1 MQETSTGSELRTRPA
16 RILIVDAD
24 PDALE
29 TLSDSVT
36 ALGHVVCHAAEP
48 GPAAIELPADAGPDL
63 ALIGL
68 PGGEAAASAMETA
81 ERIVERFGVP
91 LVYATEAVETVDSA
105 LLDRAQRT
113 NPHGYVL
120 KSADPVQLDLTLR
133 AALNLAARERADRA
147 RHEAAV
153 ARLESFAAMAERDKA
168 VLTCLF
174 DRISDAIV
182 LSDPRG
188 RLTAVNPA
196 ARRMGTR
203 SPPADPNDWPKY
215 IATYHEDGRTPFAM
229 EDLPLIRALRGEAT
243 EDVLVVL
250 RPLHPDAG
258 SKDIWMNVSGYPL
271 LDPQGRS
278 LGGAILLRDVT
289 ALREQS
295 AKAERAEAELHER
308 VQVLDAIIR
317 SMADGVVVADAQA
330 HFTLF
335 NPSAERMVGIGMTDR
350 PVDEWSDLYGI
361 YYADASTLV
370 PPEQLPVVRALR
382 GEEVDREQLF
392 IRNPQNPDGTYI
404 SVNASPVRNEAGQ
417 AVGGVA
423 VFRDVSER
431 RRQEEAL
438 TRAFALG
445 RLEVID
451 TVLHN
456 IGNAINSVA
465 TGVDTLH
472 GWFDDSELMK
482 RFGKLADLVAAHDRD
497 WSSWLE
503 HDPQGR
509 QVRPFLLALLRDLLG
524 EHEKLAGTVGRVRD
538 RVRHIV
544 DIIRTQAAFANGTVE
559 PKLVDLPATIDG
571 AVKLVQES
579 LGQRGVAIEVDCSLA
594 PRDVVVQE
602 NRLQQMLVNL
612 LKNAMEATDERRAR
626 LGDDPDWR
634 PAIRVAVRRGERKNT
649 LVIDVI
655 DNGIGIEPT
664 EFGSMFN
671 AGYTTKKE
679 GTGLGLHS
687 AANFAIGSG
696 GTIQPLSDGIGHGAT
711 LRVTLRLAEG
721 PGQPSPV
728 DDDE

>member
-1 MQETSTGSELRTRPA
+1 MPETSTDSQLRAPPA

-29 TLSDSVT
+29 TLSDAVT
-36 ALGHVVCHAAEP
+36 GLGYAVCHAAEP
-48 GPAAIELPADAGPDL
+48 EAAVDLPGDAGPDL

-68 PGGEAAASAMETA
+68 PGGEAAASAIKAA

-105 LLDRAQRT
+105 WLDRAQRT

-120 KSADPVQLDLTLR
+120 RSAGPVQLDLTLR
-133 AALNLAARERADRA
+133 AALNLAEREQADRA

-153 ARLESFAAMAERDKA
+153 ARLEAFVALAERDKA
-168 VLTCLF
+168 ILTCLF
-174 DRISDAIV
+174 DRISDAVI
-182 LSDPRG
+182 LGDPQG

-196 ARRMGTR
+196 ARRMGT
-203 SPPADPNDWPKY
+203 STSFEDPNRWSEY
-215 IATYHEDGRTPFAM
+215 FATLQGDGRTPFAM
-229 EDLPLIRALRGEAT
+229 EEMPLGRALRGEAT
-243 EDVLVVL
+243 QDVPVVL
-250 RPLHPDAG
+250 RPRHSDAG
-258 SKDIWMNVSGYPL
+258 SEDIWLSVSGYPL
-271 LDPQGRS
+271 RDPQGQS
-278 LGGAILLRDVT
+278 LGGAVLLRDVT

-350 PVDEWSDLYGI
+350 PVDEWSDLYGV
-361 YYADASTLV
+361 YYADGSTLV
-370 PPEQLPVVRALR
+370 PPEKLPVVRALG

-392 IRNPQNPDGTYI
+392 IRNPQNPHGTHI
-404 SVNASPVRNEAGQ
+404 SVNASPVRDEAGQ
-417 AVGGVA
+417 VVGGVA

-497 WSSWLE
+497 WISWLE

-524 EHEKLAGTVGRVRD
+524 EHEKLGGTVARVRD

-544 DIIRTQAAFANGTVE
+544 DIIRTQAAFANGSVE

-579 LGQRGVAIEVDCSLA
+579 LGQRGVMIEVDCSGA

-602 NRLQQMLVNL
+602 SRLQQMLVNL

-626 LGDDPDWR
+626 LDDDPDWR
-634 PAIRVAVRRGERKNT
+634 PTIRVLARRGEQEDT
-649 LVIDVI
+649 LVIDVT

-664 EFGSMFN
+664 DFSTMFN

-696 GTIQPLSDGIGHGAT
+696 GAIQPFSDGIGHGAT
-711 LRVTLRLAEG
+711 LRVTLRLAGEAG
-721 PGQPSPV
+721 NPSGRR
-728 DDDE
+728 

>member
-1 MQETSTGSELRTRPA
+1 MQETSTGSDLRALPA
-16 RILIVDAD
+16 RILIVDVG
-24 PDALE
+24 PDALR

-36 ALGHVVCHAAEP
+36 ALGHAVCHAAEP
-48 GPAAIELPADAGPDL
+48 GPAAVEPPAGARPDL

-68 PGGEAAASAMETA
+68 PGGAAAASAIETA
-81 ERIVERFGVP
+81 EGIVERFGVP
-91 LVYATEAVETVDSA
+91 LVYATDAADAA
-105 LLDRAQRT
+105 LPDRAQHS

-120 KSADPVQLDLTLR
+120 KPVDPRQLGLTIR
-133 AALNLAARERADRA
+133 GALNAAARERAERG
-147 RHEAAV
+147 RHEAEV
-153 ARLESFAAMAERDKA
+153 ARLEASLALAERDKA
-168 VLTCLF
+168 IFSCLF
-174 DRISDAIV
+174 ERISDAVV
-182 LSDPRG
+182 LGDPQG
-188 RLTAVNPA
+188 RLTAINPA
-196 ARRMGTR
+196 AGRLTGRPLG
-203 SPPADPNDWPKY
+203 DPNEWTEHF
-215 IATYHEDGRTPFAM
+215 ATYRGDGRTPFAM
-229 EDLPLIRALRGEAT
+229 EDLPLVRALRGET
-243 EDVLVVL
+243 TRDVSVVL
-250 RPLHPDAG
+250 RPRHPDAG
-258 SKDIWMNVSGYPL
+258 SADIWLSASGYPL
-271 LDPQGRS
+271 LDARGRS
-278 LGGAILLRDVT
+278 LGGAVLLRDVT
-289 ALREQS
+289 AFREQTE
-295 AKAERAEAELHER
+295 KAERAEAELHER

-330 HFTLF
+330 RFTLF
-335 NPSAERMVGIGMTDR
+335 NPSAERMVGIGITDR
-350 PVDEWSDLYGI
+350 PADEWSDLYGV

-392 IRNPQNPDGTYI
+392 IRNPRVPDGTYI
-404 SVNASPVRNEAGQ
+404 SVNASPVRDEAGQ
-417 AVGGVA
+417 VVGGVA

-497 WSSWLE
+497 WTSWLE

-524 EHEKLAGTVGRVRD
+524 EHEKLTGTVARVRD

-579 LGQRGVAIEVDCSLA
+579 LGQRGVAIEVDCSGA

-602 NRLQQMLVNL
+602 SRLQQMLVNL
-612 LKNAMEATDERRAR
+612 LKNAMQATDERRAR
-626 LGDDPDWR
+626 LADDPDWR
-634 PAIRVAVRRGERKNT
+634 PTIRVLARRGEQENT
-649 LVIDVI
+649 LVIDVT

-664 EFGSMFN
+664 EFSSMFN

-696 GTIQPLSDGIGHGAT
+696 GTIQPFSDGIGHGAT
-711 LRVTLRLAEG
+711 LRVTLRLAREQG
-721 PGQPSPV
+721 RQPSPV

>member
-1 MQETSTGSELRTRPA
+1 MQETSTGSDLRALPA

-24 PDALE
+24 PGALAA
-29 TLSDSVT
+29 LSDSVT
-36 ALGHVVCHAAEP
+36 GLGHAVCHAAGP
-48 GPAAIELPADAGPDL
+48 GPAAVELPADARPDL

-68 PGGEAAASAMETA
+68 PGGAAAAASAIETA
-81 ERIVERFGVP
+81 EGIVERFGVP
-91 LVYATEAVETVDSA
+91 LVYATEAADAA
-105 LLDRAQRT
+105 LPEQAQHSG
-113 NPHGYVL
+113 PHGCVL
-120 KSADPVQLDLTLR
+120 KPVDPRQLGLTIR
-133 AALNLAARERADRA
+133 GALNAAARERAERR
-147 RHEAAV
+147 RHEAEV
-153 ARLESFAAMAERDKA
+153 ARLEASLALAERDRSIFS
-168 VLTCLF
+168 CLF
-174 DRISDAIV
+174 ERISDAVI
-182 LSDPRG
+182 LGDTQG
-188 RLTAVNPA
+188 RLTINPA
-196 ARRMGTR
+196 AKRLGER
-203 SPPADPNDWPKY
+203 PLEDPNEWARY
-215 IATYHEDGRTPFAM
+215 FATYRGDGRTPFAM
-229 EDLPLIRALRGEAT
+229 EDLPLVRALRGET
-243 EDVLVVL
+243 TQDVPVML

-258 SKDIWMNVSGYPL
+258 TADVWLSASGYPL
-271 LDPQGRS
+271 LDAQGRS
-278 LGGAILLRDVT
+278 LGGAVLLRDVT

-295 AKAERAEAELHER
+295 AKAKKAEADLHER

-317 SMADGVVVADAQA
+317 SMADGVVVADAEA
-330 HFTLF
+330 RFTLF
-335 NPSAERMVGIGMTDR
+335 NPSAERMVGIGITDR
-350 PVDEWSDLYGI
+350 PSDEWSDLYGV

-370 PPEQLPVVRALR
+370 PPDQLPVVRALR

-392 IRNPQNPDGTYI
+392 IRNPRVPDGTYI
-404 SVNASPVRNEAGQ
+404 SVNASPVRDEAGQ
-417 AVGGVA
+417 VVGGVA

-472 GWFDDSELMK
+472 GWFEDSELMK

-497 WSSWLE
+497 WTSWLE

-524 EHEKLAGTVGRVRD
+524 EHEKLVGTVARVRD

-579 LGQRGVAIEVDCSLA
+579 LGQRGVAMEVDCSRA

-602 NRLQQMLVNL
+602 SRLQQMLVNL

-634 PAIRVAVRRGERKNT
+634 PAIRVAARRGDGKNT
-649 LVIDVI
+649 LVIDVT

-696 GTIQPLSDGIGHGAT
+696 GTIQPFSDGIGHGAT
-711 LRVTLRLAEG
+711 LRVTLRLPAE
-721 PGQPSPV
+721 PGRQPSPA

>member
-1 MQETSTGSELRTRPA
+1 MQETSTGSDLRALPA

-24 PDALE
+24 PDALAA
-29 TLSDSVT
+29 LSDSVT
-36 ALGHVVCHAAEP
+36 GLGHAVCHAAAP
-48 GPAAIELPADAGPDL
+48 GPAAVELPADARPDL

-68 PGGEAAASAMETA
+68 PGGAAAASAIETA
-81 ERIVERFGVP
+81 EGIVERFGVP
-91 LVYATEAVETVDSA
+91 LVYATDAADAA
-105 LLDRAQRT
+105 LPDRAQHSG
-113 NPHGYVL
+113 PHGYVL
-120 KSADPVQLDLTLR
+120 KPVDPRQLGLTIR
-133 AALNLAARERADRA
+133 GALNAAARERAERR
-147 RHEAAV
+147 RHEAEV
-153 ARLESFAAMAERDKA
+153 ARLEASLALAERDKA
-168 VLTCLF
+168 IFSCLF
-174 DRISDAIV
+174 ERISDAVV
-182 LSDPRG
+182 LGDTQG
-188 RLTAVNPA
+188 RLTINPA
-196 ARRMGTR
+196 AKRLGET
-203 SPPADPNDWPKY
+203 PVEDPNEWTRY
-215 IATYHEDGRTPFAM
+215 FATYRGDGRTPFPM
-229 EDLPLIRALRGEAT
+229 EDLPLVRALRGET
-243 EDVLVVL
+243 TRDVAVVL
-250 RPLHPDAG
+250 RPRHPDAG
-258 SKDIWMNVSGYPL
+258 SADIWLSASGYPL
-271 LDPQGRS
+271 LDARGRS
-278 LGGAILLRDVT
+278 LGGAVLLRDVT
-289 ALREQS
+289 AIREQT
-295 AKAERAEAELHER
+295 AKAKKAEAELHER

-330 HFTLF
+330 RFTLF
-335 NPSAERMVGIGMTDR
+335 NPSAERMVGIGITDR
-350 PVDEWSDLYGI
+350 PSDEWSDLYGV

-370 PPEQLPVVRALR
+370 PSEQLPVVRALR

-392 IRNPQNPDGTYI
+392 IRNPRVPDGTHI
-404 SVNASPVRNEAGQ
+404 SVNASPVRDEAGQ
-417 AVGGVA
+417 VVGGVA

-472 GWFDDSELMK
+472 GWFEDSELMK
-482 RFGKLADLVAAHDRD
+482 RFGKLADLVGAHDRD
-497 WSSWLE
+497 WTAWLE

-524 EHEKLAGTVGRVRD
+524 EHEKLTGTVARVRD

-579 LGQRGVAIEVDCSLA
+579 LGQRGVEIEVDCSRA

-602 NRLQQMLVNL
+602 SRLQQMLVNL

-626 LGDDPDWR
+626 LDDNPDWR
-634 PAIRVAVRRGERKNT
+634 PAIRVLARRGEQENT
-649 LVIDVI
+649 LVIDVT

-696 GTIQPLSDGIGHGAT
+696 GTIQPFSDGIGHGAT
-711 LRVTLRLAEG
+711 LRVTLRLAREQG
-721 PGQPSPV
+721 RQPSRV

>member
-1 MQETSTGSELRTRPA
+1 MQETSTGGDLRALPA
-16 RILIVDAD
+16 RILIVEAD
-24 PDALE
+24 PDALA

-36 ALGHVVCHAAEP
+36 GLGHAVCHAAAP
-48 GPAAIELPADAGPDL
+48 GPAAVELPADARPDL

-68 PGGEAAASAMETA
+68 PGGEAAASAIETA
-81 ERIVERFGVP
+81 EGIVERFGVP
-91 LVYATEAVETVDSA
+91 LVYATAAADAA
-105 LLDRAQRT
+105 LPDRAQRSG
-113 NPHGYVL
+113 PHGYVL
-120 KSADPVQLDLTLR
+120 KPVDPRQLGLTIR
-133 AALNLAARERADRA
+133 GALNAAARERAERG
-147 RHEAAV
+147 RHEAEV
-153 ARLESFAAMAERDKA
+153 ARLEAALALAERDRSIFS
-168 VLTCLF
+168 CLF
-174 DRISDAIV
+174 ERISDAII
-182 LSDPRG
+182 LGDTQG
-188 RLTAVNPA
+188 RLTVNPA
-196 ARRMGTR
+196 ARRLGEA
-203 SPPADPNDWPKY
+203 SLEDPNEWTRY
-215 IATYHEDGRTPFAM
+215 FATYRGDGRTPLEM
-229 EDLPLIRALRGEAT
+229 EDLPLARALRGET
-243 EDVLVVL
+243 TRDVPVML
-250 RPLHPDAG
+250 RPVHPDAG
-258 SKDIWMNVSGYPL
+258 SADIWLSASGYPL
-271 LDPQGRS
+271 LDAQGRS
-278 LGGAILLRDVT
+278 LGGAVLLRNVT

-295 AKAERAEAELHER
+295 AKAKRAEAELHER

-330 HFTLF
+330 RFTLF

-350 PVDEWSDLYGI
+350 PADEWSDLYGV

-370 PPEQLPVVRALR
+370 PPGQLPVVRALR

-392 IRNPQNPDGTYI
+392 IRNPLVPDGTYI
-404 SVNASPVRNEAGQ
+404 SVNASPVRDEAGQ
-417 AVGGVA
+417 VVGGVA

-465 TGVDTLH
+465 TGVDTLY

-497 WSSWLE
+497 WTSWLE

-524 EHEKLAGTVGRVRD
+524 EHEKLVGTAARVRD

-579 LGQRGVAIEVDCSLA
+579 LGQRRVAIEVDCSRA
-594 PRDVVVQE
+594 PRNVVVQE
-602 NRLQQMLVNL
+602 SRLQQMLVNL

-626 LGDDPDWR
+626 LDDDPDWR
-634 PAIRVAVRRGERKNT
+634 PTIRVLARRGEQENT
-649 LVIDVI
+649 LVIDVT

-696 GTIQPLSDGIGHGAT
+696 GTIQPFSDGIGHGAT
-711 LRVTLRLAEG
+711 LRVTLRLAGERG
-721 PGQPSPV
+721 RQPSPV

>member
-1 MQETSTGSELRTRPA
+1 MQETSTESELRALPA
-16 RILIVDAD
+16 RILVVDAD
-24 PDALE
+24 PDALR

-36 ALGHVVCHAAEP
+36 GLGHAVCHAAEP
-48 GPAAIELPADAGPDL
+48 GPAAVELPADARPDL

-68 PGGEAAASAMETA
+68 PGGEAAASAIETA

-91 LVYATEAVETVDSA
+91 LVYATEAADTA
-105 LLDRAQRT
+105 LPDEARRSS
-113 NPHGYVL
+113 PHGYVL
-120 KSADPVQLDLTLR
+120 KPADPRQLGLTIR
-133 AALNLAARERADRA
+133 GALNAASRERAERG
-147 RHEAAV
+147 RHEAEV
-153 ARLESFAAMAERDKA
+153 ARLEASLALAERDRA
-168 VLTCLF
+168 IFSCLF
-174 DRISDAIV
+174 DRISDAVV
-182 LSDPRG
+182 LGDPQG
-188 RLTAVNPA
+188 RLTINPA
-196 ARRMGTR
+196 AKRLGER
-203 SPPADPNDWPKY
+203 PLEDPNDWTNY
-215 IATYHEDGRTPFAM
+215 FATYNEDGRTPFAM
-229 EDLPLIRALRGEAT
+229 EDLPLLRALRGETT
-243 EDVLVVL
+243 EDVPVVL

-258 SKDIWMNVSGYPL
+258 SEDIWLKASGYPL
-271 LDPQGRS
+271 LDAEGRS
-278 LGGAILLRDVT
+278 LGGAVLLRNVT

-295 AKAERAEAELHER
+295 AKAEKAEAELHER

-350 PVDEWSDLYGI
+350 PVDEWSDLYGV

-392 IRNPQNPDGTYI
+392 IRNPQNPHGTHI
-404 SVNASPVRNEAGQ
+404 SVNASPVRDEAGQ
-417 AVGGVA
+417 VVGGVA

-497 WSSWLE
+497 WTSWLE

-524 EHEKLAGTVGRVRD
+524 EHEKLGGTVARVRD

-559 PKLVDLPATIDG
+559 PKLVDLSATVDG
-571 AVKLVQES
+571 AVKVVQES
-579 LGQRGVAIEVDCSLA
+579 LGQRGVAMEVDCSRA
-594 PRDVVVQE
+594 PREIVVQE
-602 NRLQQMLVNL
+602 SRLQQMLVNL
-612 LKNAMEATDERRAR
+612 LKNAMEATDERRDR
-626 LGDDPDWR
+626 LDDDPDWR
-634 PAIRVAVRRGERKNT
+634 PSIRVLARRGEQENT
-649 LVIDVI
+649 LVIDVT

-664 EFGSMFN
+664 DFSTMFN

-696 GTIQPLSDGIGHGAT
+696 GAIQPFSDGIGHGAT
-711 LRVTLRLAEG
+711 LRVTLRLAGG

-728 DDDE
+728 DDDR

>member
-1 MQETSTGSELRTRPA
+1 MQETSTGSELRARPA

-36 ALGHVVCHAAEP
+36 GLGHAVCHAAGP
-48 GPAAIELPADAGPDL
+48 GPAAVELPADAPPDL

-68 PGGEAAASAMETA
+68 PGGEAAASAIETA

-91 LVYATEAVETVDSA
+91 LVYATEAAETADSA

-113 NPHGYVL
+113 NPHGWAL

-133 AALNLAARERADRA
+133 AALNLAERGRADLA

-153 ARLESFAAMAERDKA
+153 ARLEAFAALAERDKA

-174 DRISDAIV
+174 ERISDAVV
-182 LSDPRG
+182 LGDPRG
-188 RLTAVNPA
+188 RLTAINPA
-196 ARRMGTR
+196 ARQMGTT
-203 SPPADPNDWPKY
+203 SLEDPNDWTKY
-215 IATYHEDGRTPFAM
+215 FATYHEDGRTPFAM
-229 EDLPLIRALRGEAT
+229 SDMPLVRALRGEST
-243 EDVLVVL
+243 EDVPVVL
-250 RPLHPDAG
+250 RPRHPDAG
-258 SKDIWMNVSGYPL
+258 SEDIWLSVSGYPL
-271 LDPQGRS
+271 LDPQGQS
-278 LGGAILLRDVT
+278 LGGAVLLRDVT

-295 AKAERAEAELHER
+295 AKAEKAEAELHER

-350 PVDEWSDLYGI
+350 PVDEWSDLYGV
-361 YYADASTLV
+361 YHADASTRV
-370 PPEQLPVVRALR
+370 PPDQLPVVRALR

-392 IRNPQNPDGTYI
+392 IRNPQNPHGTYI
-404 SVNASPVRNEAGQ
+404 SVNASPVRDEAGQ
-417 AVGGVA
+417 VVGGVA
-423 VFRDVSER
+423 VFRDVSDR
-431 RRQEEAL
+431 RRQEDAL
-438 TRAFALG
+438 SRAFALG

-472 GWFDDSELMK
+472 GWFEDSELMK

-497 WSSWLE
+497 WISWLE

-509 QVRPFLLALLRDLLG
+509 QMRPFLLALLRDLLG
-524 EHEKLAGTVGRVRD
+524 EHEKLVGTVARVRD

-559 PKLVDLPATIDG
+559 PKLVDLPATIDD

-579 LGQRGVAIEVDCSLA
+579 LGQRGGAIEVDCSGA
-594 PRDVVVQE
+594 PREIVVQE
-602 NRLQQMLVNL
+602 SRLQQMLVNL

-626 LGDDPDWR
+626 LDDDPDWR
-634 PAIRVAVRRGERKNT
+634 PAIRVLAFRGERKNT
-649 LVIDVI
+649 LVIDVT

-664 EFGSMFN
+664 EFSSMFN
-671 AGYTTKKE
+671 AGYTTKRE

-696 GTIQPLSDGIGHGAT
+696 GTIQPFSDGIGHGAT
-711 LRVTLRLAEG
+711 LRVTLRLAGEQ
-721 PGQPSPV
+721 GQPSPV

>member
-1 MQETSTGSELRTRPA
+1 MQETSTGSGLRALPA

-24 PDALE
+24 PDALK

-36 ALGHVVCHAAEP
+36 GLGHAVCHAAEP
-48 GPAAIELPADAGPDL
+48 GPGAVELPADVRPDL
-63 ALIGL
+63 ALVGL
-68 PGGEAAASAMETA
+68 PGGAAAAAFAIETA
-81 ERIVERFGVP
+81 EGIVERFGVP
-91 LVYATEAVETVDSA
+91 LVYATEAADAA
-105 LLDRAQRT
+105 LPDRAQQSG
-113 NPHGYVL
+113 PHGYVL
-120 KSADPVQLDLTLR
+120 KPVDPRQLGLTIR
-133 AALNLAARERADRA
+133 GALDAAARERAERG
-147 RHEAAV
+147 RHEAEV
-153 ARLESFAAMAERDKA
+153 ARLEASLALAERDRSIFS
-168 VLTCLF
+168 CLF
-174 DRISDAIV
+174 DRISDAVI
-182 LSDPRG
+182 LGDTRG
-188 RLTAVNPA
+188 RLTINPA
-196 ARRMGTR
+196 ARRLGEQ
-203 SPPADPNDWPKY
+203 PLEDPNEWARY
-215 IATYHEDGRTPFAM
+215 FATYRGDGRTPLEM
-229 EDLPLIRALRGEAT
+229 EDLPLVRALRGETT
-243 EDVLVVL
+243 EDVPVML
-250 RPLHPDAG
+250 RPIHPDAG
-258 SKDIWMNVSGYPL
+258 SEDVWLSASGYPL
-271 LDPQGRS
+271 LDAEGRS
-278 LGGAILLRDVT
+278 LGGAVLLRDVT

-295 AKAERAEAELHER
+295 AKAEKAEAELHER

-330 HFTLF
+330 RFTLF
-335 NPSAERMVGIGMTDR
+335 NPSAERMVGIGITDR
-350 PVDEWSDLYGI
+350 PSDEWSDLYGV

-392 IRNPQNPDGTYI
+392 IRNPRMPDGTYI
-404 SVNASPVRNEAGQ
+404 SVNASPVRDEAGQ
-417 AVGGVA
+417 VVGGVA

-431 RRQEEAL
+431 RQQEEAL

-497 WSSWLE
+497 WTSWLE

-524 EHEKLAGTVGRVRD
+524 EHEKLVGTVARVRD

-559 PKLVDLPATIDG
+559 PKLVDLPATIDD

-579 LGQRGVAIEVDCSLA
+579 LGQRGVAIEVDCSRA

-602 NRLQQMLVNL
+602 SRLQQMLVNL

-626 LGDDPDWR
+626 LDDDPDWR
-634 PAIRVAVRRGERKNT
+634 PAIRVLARRGEQENT
-649 LVIDVI
+649 LVIDVT

-671 AGYTTKKE
+671 AGYTTKNE

-696 GTIQPLSDGIGHGAT
+696 GTIQPFSDGIGQGAT
-711 LRVTLRLAEG
+711 LRVTLRLAG
-721 PGQPSPV
+721 KQGRRPSPA
-728 DDDE
+728 DDE